1 MKSPVETIIS
11 LLAPHRCI
19 GCGLEGTLLCE
30 SCSAASII
38 APPSRCF
45 LCHKATPQHQ
55 VCASCRRKSRLC
67 NVWVAAEYDEAAKKL
82 VHKLKFERAQAAADI
97 LAAIMDESLPDL
109 PADTVITH
117 VPTANK
123 RVRIRGYDQSKLI
136 AKSLAKRRG
145 WQYRELLLRLGS
157 SRQVGSSRKDRLV
170 QLEDAF
176 RPKFTDLKDKQV
188 LLVDDVTTTGAT
200 LEMAAKTLKSV
211 GARKVSAIVFA
222 QPIK

>member
-1 MKSPVETIIS
+1 METIIS

-30 SCSAASII
+30 SCRTVSII

-45 LCHKATPQHQ
+45 LCHKATSQHQ
-55 VCASCRRKSRLC
+55 VCASCRRKSGLHH
-67 NVWVAAEYDEAAKKL
+67 VWVAAEYDETAKRL
-82 VHKLKFERAQAAADI
+82 IHKLKFARAQAAASV
-97 LAAIMDESLPDL
+97 LAEIMAETLPDL
-109 PADTVITH
+109 PGEMVITH

-123 RVRIRGYDQSKLI
+123 RVRTRGYDQSKLI
-136 AKSLAKRRG
+136 AKSLARRRG
-145 WQYRELLLRLGS
+145 WQYQELLLRSGS

-170 QLEDAF
+170 QLRDAF
-176 RPKFTDLKDKQV
+176 KPKHRDLEGENV

-200 LEMAAKTLKSV
+200 LQMAAKTIKST
-211 GARKVSAIVFA
+211 GARQVSAVVFA